1 MRPGLETHK
10 AASGVTGYRVVLQVF
25 DEAGARERQLAERR
39 FCQALETALG
49 DADLVAPVYRQYQ
62 RLIQTYGDDP
72 DPLQLSDAER
82 ELMQG
87 WQSAEAAALSAALG
101 PHRYMGD
108 AQFEIHLEPDRSP

>member
-1 MRPGLETHK
+1 VRRGLDAHQ

-25 DEAGARERQLAERR
+25 DEASAHERRQAERR
-39 FCQALETALG
+39 FCQALEAALG

-62 RLIQTYGDDP
+62 RLVQTYGEDP
-72 DPLQLSDAER
+72 DLLRLSDAER
-82 ELMQG
+82 DLLQA

-108 AQFEIHLEPDRSP
+108 AQFEIHLDPDR

>member
-1 MRPGLETHK
+1 VRPGFETHK

-25 DEAGARERQLAERR
+25 DEADARERQLAERR
-39 FCQALETALG
+39 FCQALETSLG

-108 AQFEIHLEPDRSP
+108 AQFEIHLDPDRST